1 MIAVAVAGGA
11 LLLAAVAA
19 LVIVL
24 INDSRAHVTVAK
36 TAVVTNSYAPKLSST
51 LTPVVEANRTL
62 STALAALDGSPR
74 TIRASRTATTQ
85 AQQVLTAARGALGV
99 LAVPQ
104 SYTQLSQQAT
114 QALTQENGYLQA
126 VTTTLDDPTGNTV
139 ASLQPLAS
147 ATSSAFVPLG
157 SVAPGGSVSL
167 FGVDNLL
174 KWTQGANA
182 RKERH
187 APKPTTTV
195 IAPTTTTI
203 VPPSPAPAVSDPAPA
218 SPSLTSC
225 DQNIQADPQTTTCPL
240 AENTFVAYY
249 NSGSSGSGWGDA
261 VVSAYSAKTGQ
272 TYDMSCTT
280 DQTTVSCTGTA
291 GSSPL
296 FVTFPMQAVEI
307 Y

>member
-1 MIAVAVAGGA
+1 MIAVAVAGGT

-19 LVIVL
+19 LAVVL

-36 TAVVTNSYAPKLSST
+36 TAVVTNPYAPKLGST
-51 LTPVVEANRTL
+51 LTPVVDANRTL
-62 STALAALDGSPR
+62 SNALVELDGSQR

-85 AQQVLTAARGALGV
+85 AQQVLTAARGAVGV
-99 LAVPQ
+99 LAAPQ
-104 SYTQLSQQAT
+104 RYSQLSQQAT
-114 QALTQENGYLQA
+114 QALTEENGYLQA
-126 VTTTLDDPTGNTV
+126 VSTTLDDPTGNTV

-157 SVAPGGSVSL
+157 SVAPGGNVSI

-174 KWTQGANA
+174 KWTQGASG
-182 RKERH
+182 RKERRV
-187 APKPTTTV
+187 PKPTTTV
-195 IAPTTTTI
+195 IAPTTTNI
-203 VPPSPAPAVSDPAPA
+203 VSPSPAPAVSDPAPA

-249 NSGSSGSGWGDA
+249 DSGSTSSGWGDA

-272 TYDMSCTT
+272 MYDMSCST

-296 FVTFPMQAVEI
+296 FVTFPMQAVQV

>member
-1 MIAVAVAGGA
+1 M
-11 LLLAAVAA
+11 
-19 LVIVL
+19 
-24 INDSRAHVTVAK
+24 
-36 TAVVTNSYAPKLSST
+36 
-51 LTPVVEANRTL
+51 
-62 STALAALDGSPR
+62 ALDGSQT

-85 AQQVLTAARGALGV
+85 AQQLLTAASGALGV
-99 LAVPQ
+99 LVVPQ
-104 SYTQLSQQAT
+104 GYTQLSQQAT

-126 VTTTLDDPTGNTV
+126 VSTAFDDPTGNTV

-157 SVAPGGSVSL
+157 SIAPGGNVSI

-182 RKERH
+182 QKERN

-195 IAPTTTTI
+195 IAPTTTNI

-225 DQNIQADPQTTTCPL
+225 DQNIQANSPNTSCPL
-240 AENTFVAYY
+240 AENVFVAYH
-249 NSGSSGSGWGDA
+249 NSGSSDVGWGDTS
-261 VVSAYSAKTGQ
+261 VTAYSPVSHQSYGF
-272 TYDMSCTT
+272 SCTT
-280 DQTTVSCTGTA
+280 DQATVSCSATGND
-291 GSSPL
+291 GGPL
-296 FVTFPMQAVEI
+296 FVTFPMQAVQV